1 VSAEKSRKKII
12 PDVLLKFPTDLMLVA
27 GWLVLGVM
35 TILLPLPEITPLRVV
50 LALPLMLFIPGYCVI
65 AAFFPRYGDIDLIE
79 RCVLSFG
86 SSMVIV
92 PLIGLGLNFTP
103 WGIHLE
109 PLVISITLFTLIGIL
124 AAHHTRAQV
133 PYEEQFR
140 ISFTT
145 ILDPVT
151 TLFKKSDGHDR
162 IPGIILALLILIA
175 IITAGY
181 VISVP
186 REGEPFTEL
195 FILGSNHTAADYP
208 DRMIPG
214 QNYPVYIGVRNHE
227 YRDTRYT
234 IEIWM
239 LHTEYDNMTNSSRIT
254 AMVPQD
260 RVLFPLA
267 HNQTLVIPYNLSV
280 NSTGYNRFEFLLFDE
295 NVPGF
300 EVAGSNRINASYR
313 NLHLLFRII
322 DAPEVVVTPE
332 QPVRNPPRSTRP

>member
-1 VSAEKSRKKII
+1 MSAEKSKKKIV
-12 PDVLLKFPTDLMLVA
+12 PAFLLKFPADLLVVA
-27 GWLVLGVM
+27 AWLALGVM
-35 TILLPLPEITPLRVV
+35 TIYLPLPEITPLRVV
-50 LALPLMLFIPGYCVI
+50 LTLPLMLFLPGYCVI

-103 WGIHLE
+103 WGIHLD
-109 PLVISITLFTLIGIL
+109 PLVISITLFTIIGIL
-124 AAHHTRAQV
+124 AAHHARAQV

-140 ISFTT
+140 ISFTPL
-145 ILDPVT
+145 IDRA
-151 TLFKKSDGHDR
+151 TLFKKSGGHDR
-162 IPGIILALLILIA
+162 ILGSVLALLILIA
-175 IITAGY
+175 VVTAVY

-186 REGEPFTEL
+186 REGEQFTDL
-195 FILGSNHTAADYP
+195 FILGSNRTAADYP

-254 AMVPQD
+254 AMVPQE
-260 RVLFPLA
+260 RVVFPLV
-267 HNQTLVIPYNLSV
+267 HNQTLIVPYNLSV
-280 NSTGYNRFEFLLFDE
+280 NSTTFNRFEFLLFDE

-313 NLHLLFRII
+313 DLHLIFRAE
-322 DAPEVVVTPE
+322 DAPEVVATPD
-332 QPVRNPPRSTRP
+332 QPITNLPRSTRP

>member
-1 VSAEKSRKKII
+1 MSAETSQKKIL
-12 PDVLLKFPTDLMLVA
+12 PDALLKFPSDLMLVG
-27 GWLVLGVM
+27 GWLVLAVVS
-35 TILLPLPEITPLRVV
+35 ILLPLPEITPLRVV

-109 PLVISITLFTLIGIL
+109 PLLISLTLFTLIGIL

-140 ISFTT
+140 IAFASA
-145 ILDPVT
+145 LNPVT
-151 TLFKKSDGHDR
+151 MFKKSTGPGR
-162 IPGIILALLILIA
+162 ISGIVLVFLILIA
-175 IITAGY
+175 IIAAGY

-195 FILGSNHTAADYP
+195 FILGSNRTAADYP

-227 YRDTRYT
+227 YRDARYT

-239 LHTEYDNMTNSSRIT
+239 LRTEYDNMTNSSRIT

-322 DAPEVVVTPE
+322 DAPEVVATPE